1 MKRLYLFP
9 VKYPYTETVEGFL
22 HDEVPYLAR
31 EFEEI
36 VFVPLKTQVPRHKEL
51 GNNCKI
57 EKPLFHGAVHFFFH
71 GLYNKKIT
79 PLMLKE
85 MFSRGVLW
93 DLKKLRVWIIGY
105 FTMNNILNSGT
116 ISQIEKELTKE
127 DVCYFYWG
135 KWSNVLAYF
144 WKDKAKCV
152 SRFHG
157 WGDLWEQDSH
167 EYFPLR
173 DKVTHSLLFAAHIS
187 SLGESYFKKKY
198 PNCKTQL
205 RRLGAFDQG
214 VNPKSR
220 EGEINIFSCSTL
232 WPLKRVDLILK
243 ATALF
248 SKEVEKKVR
257 WTHIGGNEE
266 GMSKIYS
273 TTNLKDYPN
282 LEVVSAGRIPHVK
295 VLEFYRTHPCDIFM
309 NMSTVEG
316 VPVSIME
323 AISFDIPVVAT
334 KVGGTPDIVID
345 GKSGKLVSENPT
357 EQEVADALLDVYIHR
372 ENYHARELWK
382 NLYDGNKNYT
392 EWAKELREL

>member
-22 HDEVPYLAR
+22 HDEVPYLTR

-36 VFVPLKTQVPRHKEL
+36 VFVPLKTQVPYHKEL
-51 GNNCKI
+51 GGNCKI
-57 EKPLFHGAVHFFFH
+57 EKPLFHGAVHFFIH
-71 GLYNKKIT
+71 GLFNRKIT
-79 PLMLKE
+79 PTMLKDL
-85 MFSRGVLW
+85 FSRGVLW
-93 DLKKLRVWIIGY
+93 DLKKLRVWGIGY
-105 FTMNNILNSGT
+105 FTMNNILNSST

-135 KWSNVLAYF
+135 KWSNILAYF

-173 DKVTHSLLFAAHIS
+173 DKVTSSLLFAAHIS
-187 SLGESYFKKKY
+187 SLGESYFRKKY
-198 PNCKTQL
+198 PYCKTQL

-220 EGEINIFSCSTL
+220 GGEINIFSCSTL

-243 ATALF
+243 AAASF
-248 SKEVEKKVR
+248 SKEVDKKVR
-257 WTHIGGNEE
+257 WTHIGGNEGE
-266 GMSKIYS
+266 MEKIYS
-273 TTNLKDYPN
+273 TINLKEFPN

-334 KVGGTPDIVID
+334 KVGGTPDIVIN
-345 GKSGKLVSENPT
+345 GKSGQLVSSNPS
-357 EQEVADALLDVYIHR
+357 EQEVVEALLKVYSNR
-372 ENYHARELWK
+372 DTYKARELWK
-382 NLYDGNKNYT
+382 ELYDGDKNYSD
-392 EWAKELREL
+392 WAKTLREL

>member
-1 MKRLYLFP
+1 MKRLYIFP

-36 VFVPLKTQVPRHKEL
+36 VFVPLKTQVPNHKKL
-51 GNNCKI
+51 GRNCKI
-57 EKPLFHGAVHFFFH
+57 EKPLFQGAMHFFFH
-71 GLYNKKIT
+71 GLYNRKIT
-79 PLMLKE
+79 PLMLNDL
-85 MFSRGVLW
+85 FSKGVLW
-93 DLKKLRVWIIGY
+93 DLKKIRVWGIGY

-116 ISQIEKELTKE
+116 IVQIEKELTKE

-135 KWSNVLAYF
+135 KWSNILAFF

-173 DKVTHSLLFAAHIS
+173 DKVTQSLLFAAHIS
-187 SLGESYFKKKY
+187 SLGETYFKKKY
-198 PNCKTQL
+198 PYCKTQL

-243 ATALF
+243 AAAQL
-248 SKEVEKKVR
+248 SMKVEKKVR

-273 TTNLKDYPN
+273 TTNLKEYPN

-295 VLEFYRTHPCDIFM
+295 VLEYYRTFPCDIFM
-309 NMSTVEG
+309 NLSTVEG

-334 KVGGTPDIVID
+334 NVGGTPDIVVD
-345 GKSGKLVSENPT
+345 GKSGKLVSADPT
-357 EQEVADALLDVYIHR
+357 EQEVADTLLDVYNHK
-372 ENYHARELWK
+372 ENYRAREFWK
-382 NLYDGNKNYT
+382 YLYNGEKNYT
-392 EWAKELREL
+392 EWAKALREL

>member
-57 EKPLFHGAVHFFFH
+57 EKPLFHGVVHFFFH

-144 WKDKAKCV
+144 WKDKTKCV

-187 SLGESYFKKKY
+187 SLGETYFKKKY

-248 SKEVEKKVR
+248 SKKVEKKVR

-295 VLEFYRTHPCDIFM
+295 VLEFYRAHPCDIFM

-345 GKSGKLVSENPT
+345 GKSGKLVSANPT
-357 EQEVADALLDVYIHR
+357 EQEVADVLLDVYIHR

-382 NLYDGNKNYT
+382 DLYDGNKNYT